1 MKKFTNKPYYNLAT
15 QEVLSHLKT
24 SKQGLS
30 EFDAQ
35 GRLES
40 FGGNV
45 LPKQKKLSKL
55 FLLLKQFKSVLI
67 YIILTAAA
75 ISFFLGDVVEGV
87 FIVVVVLVNVI
98 VSFIQEY
105 KAGEALK
112 KLQDTVQQYTR
123 VIRDGRKRQILAKD
137 IVVGDILEIMS
148 GDKVVADGRIISEVS
163 LKINESS
170 LTGEWKGVDKKD
182 TFLEDILTISDQQ
195 NMIFSGTSV
204 IEGQGLFVVTAT
216 GVDTEIGKIAKLVK
230 ESEEPQTPLQKKL
243 AHLSRMIGF
252 FILVTIAA
260 FASLEIWRGENIEDV
275 FLSSTALVVSAIP
288 EGLLPAITIILI
300 FGMRRLAK
308 QRALVRKL
316 AVNETMGAI
325 TTICTDKTGT
335 LTKGEMQVSHILT
348 GSKELFNYEIGNL
361 DSNDGLHSGHI
372 KALLIASLVNDA
384 YIENRGESLSTWKVQ
399 GRPTDKALLLAGA
412 QSGIDV
418 DKFHSDNKLIDQKLF
433 NSKQKYAT
441 RTFQTSEDS
450 FKIMMLGAPEKV
462 LANTSQACINNHC
475 QSINSQEGEELKKR
489 FEELTSRG
497 LRVLACAEKVIDKKE
512 YDNLSSEERN
522 KNLSLVGFIGLKDPL
537 RSDVKGSLELAKK
550 AGIKTIIITGDH
562 AVTAEAIMA
571 ELENYIDKSQVCI
584 GSEIDGMNDEEL
596 HKRIKKTK
604 IFARVLPEHKIRI
617 VKSLQ
622 KDGEIVAMVGDGIND
637 APALKAADVG
647 ISVGNGT
654 DIAKEVSDIVLL
666 DNSFNTIVKAVEQG
680 RMIYENIRRIIIYL
694 LADDFSELFVFFIAM
709 AFGWPLP
716 LLAVQIL
723 WINLIEDGFPDVAL
737 TTENDKKG
745 LMDVPPRNPKEPILS
760 RSYKKFMFAV
770 FLVSGIAA
778 TLAFYFTLHFSQ
790 NVDLARTVTFALISF
805 DSLIFVYVIR
815 NFRKS
820 IFRGDIFSNM
830 FVNLANFVALALL
843 LVGLYV
849 PFVAQFLHTVPLG
862 LNHWFLIIGFT
873 VIETIIFEILKVR
886 FFRKV

>member
-1 MKKFTNKPYYNLAT
+1 MKKFISKPYYTLT
-15 QEVLSHLKT
+15 VQDTLRHLK
-24 SKQGLS
+24 SGQQGLS
-30 EFDAQ
+30 EFDAR

-40 FGGNV
+40 FGGNI

-55 FLLLKQFKSVLI
+55 TLLLKQFKSVLI
-67 YIILTAAA
+67 YIILAAAA
-75 ISFFLGDVVEGV
+75 ISFFIGDIVEGV
-87 FIVVVVLVNVI
+87 FIVFVVLVNVI
-98 VSFIQEY
+98 VSFFQEY
-105 KAGEALK
+105 KAEQALE
-112 KLQDTVQQYTR
+112 KLQNTVQQYTR

-137 IVVGDILEIMS
+137 IVVGDIVEIMS
-148 GDKVVADGRIISEVS
+148 GDKVVADGRIVSEVG

-170 LTGEWKGVDKKD
+170 LTGEWKGVEKKD
-182 TFLEDILTISDQQ
+182 TFLENVLAVSDQR

-204 IEGQGLFVVTAT
+204 TEGQGLFVVTAT
-216 GVDTEIGKIAKLVK
+216 GIDTEIGKIAKLVK

-243 AHLSRMIGF
+243 AHLSRVVGML
-252 FILVTIAA
+252 ILLTIAA
-260 FASLEIWRGENIEDV
+260 FALLEIWRGENIEDI

-335 LTKGEMQVSHILT
+335 LTEGRMQVSHILT
-348 GSKELFNYEIGNL
+348 GLKELFHYEMNHL
-361 DSNDGLHSGHI
+361 DSSHSSHGHME
-372 KALLIASLVNDA
+372 ALLIASLVNDA
-384 YIENRGESLSTWKVQ
+384 YIENPYDSLTSWKVQ
-399 GRPTDKALLLAGA
+399 GRPTDKALLMAGV

-418 DKFHSDNKLIDQKLF
+418 EKFRLKNKLVDQELF
-433 NSKQKYAT
+433 NSKNKYAT
-441 RTFQTSEDS
+441 RTFQIDENSV
-450 FKIMMLGAPEKV
+450 KLMMLGAPEKI
-462 LANTSQACINNHC
+462 LSKTSQVCINSHC
-475 QSINSQEGEELKKR
+475 QSINSKEGEELKKR
-489 FEELTSRG
+489 FNELTSKG
-497 LRVLACAEKVIDKKE
+497 LRVLACAEKIIDNNE
-512 YDNLSSEERN
+512 YNNLSKDERN
-522 KNLSLVGFIGLKDPL
+522 KDLSLIGFIGLKDPL
-537 RSDVKGSLELAKK
+537 RSDVKDSLEVAEK

-571 ELENYIDKSQVCI
+571 ELGYYIDKSQVCV
-584 GSEIDGMNDEEL
+584 GNEIDGISDDEL
-596 HKRIKKTK
+596 HKKIKKTK

-647 ISVGNGT
+647 ISVGTGT

-666 DNSFNTIVKAVEQG
+666 DSSFNTIVKAVEQG

-694 LADDFSELFVFFIAM
+694 LADDFSELFVFFVAM

-745 LMDVPPRNPKEPILS
+745 LMDIPPRNPKEPILS
-760 RSYKKFMFAV
+760 RPYKKFMFAV

-778 TLAFYFTLHFSQ
+778 TLAFYLTLRFSQ
-790 NVDLARTVTFALISF
+790 DIDLARTVTFAMISF
-805 DSLIFVYVIR
+805 DSLVFVYIIR

-820 IFRGDIFSNM
+820 IFRRDIFSNM
-830 FVNLANFVALALL
+830 FVNLASFVALALL
-843 LVGLYV
+843 LFGLYV
-849 PFVAQFLHTVPLG
+849 PFAAQFLHTVPLSMNDWG
-862 LNHWFLIIGFT
+862 LIVGFT
-873 VIETIIFEILKVR
+873 IIETIIFEILKVK